1 MGHSRKVPFLRTEI
15 KGMWS
20 KEGADKTILKSMS
33 QSHFCDVMRKSS
45 SSLKKLPLLLKV
57 PLVRISSIE
66 NKKSE
71 TQLKWKELSFYWTCQ
86 KSKKCLQCLK
96 ITEKVSHFQIRF
108 FFCTFLILLY
118 SETFFNFFF
127 KHCIAVIVVN
137 IHIVNVG
144 KGTLELKSG
153 ACREEP
159 LEALLT
165 LAKSVE
171 LGAPCKHVIK
181 EFFRT
186 EN

>member
-1 MGHSRKVPFLRTEI
+1 MGHSRKVPILQTEI

-96 ITEKVSHFQIRF
+96 ITEKSVAFSNQIFFLHFWS
-108 FFCTFLILLY
+108 FCFTLKHFL
-118 SETFFNFFF
+118 TFFF
-127 KHCIAVIVVN
+127 KHCI
-137 IHIVNVG
+137 
-144 KGTLELKSG
+144 
-153 ACREEP
+153 
-159 LEALLT
+159 LLF
-165 LAKSVE
+165 LQ
-171 LGAPCKHVIK
+171 
-181 EFFRT
+181 
-186 EN
+186 